1 MVSIQYFDILSASA
15 YSAAKGAVHSWTRT
29 AAGTWGKYNI
39 RVNAILPAIATPM
52 YYAARKRST
61 EEENTVAHWRNSVPI
76 SLGQEYGDPDNDL
89 APVMVFFASDSS
101 KFITGQ
107 LIPVDGGQTA
117 GL

>member
-1 MVSIQYFDILSASA
+1 MPNYNVMGLAKASLEA
-15 YSAAKGAVHSWTRT
+15 NTRFLAASLGVD
-29 AAGTWGKYNI
+29 NI

-52 YYAARKRST
+52 YRAARERSS
-61 EEENTVAHWRNSVPI
+61 EEENLASHWRNSVPI
-76 SLGQEYGDPDNDL
+76 ALGQEYGDPDKDL
-89 APVMVFFASDSS
+89 APVMIFFASDAS

>member
-1 MVSIQYFDILSASA
+1 
-15 YSAAKGAVHSWTRT
+15 
-29 AAGTWGKYNI
+29 
-39 RVNAILPAIATPM
+39 M
-52 YYAARKRST
+52 YYAARERST
-61 EEENTVAHWRNSVPI
+61 EEENNVAHWRNSAPI

-89 APVMVFFASDSS
+89 APVMVFFASDAS